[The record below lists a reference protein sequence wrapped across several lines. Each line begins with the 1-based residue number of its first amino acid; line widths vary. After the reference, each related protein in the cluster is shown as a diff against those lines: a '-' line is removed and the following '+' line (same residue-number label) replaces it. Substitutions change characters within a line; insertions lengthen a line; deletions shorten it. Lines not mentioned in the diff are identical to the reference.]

1 MAIEVNSV
9 FKRFGNFTAVNGV
22 SVNIADGEF
31 FVMLGPSGCG
41 KTTTLRMIAGLELP
55 TSGQIVINGKDV
67 TFEEPRN
74 RDIAMAFQDYG
85 LYPHLSVFH
94 NIEFPLKVRKLA
106 ISERRKKVHETA
118 EKLGIAEFLDRKPG
132 QISGGQRQRVSL
144 ARALVRNPKVFL
156 MDEPLSNLDAK
167 LRAIMR
173 TEIKKLVTSL
183 GITTVYVTHDQVEA
197 MSMAD
202 RIAVMRN
209 GDMVQIASPLEIYD
223 RPRTQFVADFI
234 GSPAMNL
241 FAAALDRTG
250 AITCSVQVFA
260 DGLPVSE
267 RDRASET
274 ADKQGQLMIGV
285 RPEHLRIVKVGS
297 KGAVRATVELVEPL
311 GQTTNVYVEVDAQK
325 FIVVTDGIKAAI
337 GDVVGILPEPGK
349 VRLVARNS
357 ASDRKV

>member
-1 MAIEVNSV
+1 MGIDVNNV

-55 TSGQIVINGKDV
+55 SDGQIVINGKDV
-67 TFEEPRN
+67 TYEEPRH

-85 LYPHLSVFH
+85 LYPHMSVYQ
-94 NIEFPLKVRKLA
+94 NIEFPLKIRKMA
-106 ISERRKKVHETA
+106 EGERRKKVGETA
-118 EKLGIAEFLDRKPG
+118 EKLGIAEFLHRKPG

-167 LRAIMR
+167 LRATMR

-183 GITTVYVTHDQVEA
+183 GITTVYVTHDQIEA

-202 RIAVMRN
+202 RIAVMRK

-223 RPRTQFVADFI
+223 RPRTEFVADFI

-241 FAAALDRTG
+241 FEAERSGGDQVICT
-250 AITCSVQVFA
+250 VQTFA
-260 DGLPVSE
+260 DHLTAE
-267 RDRASET
+267 DRALAAEV
-274 ADKQGQLMIGV
+274 ANGQGHLLLGV
-285 RPEHLRIVKVGS
+285 RPEHLRIVKVGT
-297 KGAVRATVELVEPL
+297 KGAATANVEFIEPL
-311 GQTTNVYVEVDAQK
+311 GQTTNVYVEIGNQRFV
-325 FIVVTDGIKAAI
+325 VVTDKVGAAVGDAI
-337 GDVVGILPEPGK
+337 GVVPETGK
-349 VRLVARNS
+349 VRLVAKNG
-357 ASDRKV
+357 

>member
-9 FKRFGNFTAVNGV
+9 FKRFGSFTAVNGV

-55 TSGQIVINGKDV
+55 TEGQILINGKDM
-67 TFEEPRN
+67 TYAEPRH

-85 LYPHLSVFH
+85 LYPHMSIFQ
-94 NIEFPLKVRKLA
+94 NIEFPLKIRKIA
-106 ISERRKKVHETA
+106 EAERRKKVHDTA
-118 EKLGIAEFLDRKPG
+118 EKLGIAEFLHRKPG

-167 LRAIMR
+167 LRATMR

-202 RIAVMRN
+202 RIAVMRK
-209 GDMVQIASPLEIYD
+209 GDMIQVASPLEVYD
-223 RPRTQFVADFI
+223 KPKTEFVADFI

-241 FAAALDRTG
+241 FEAELSSGDNVVCT
-250 AITCSVQVFA
+250 VQAFA
-260 DGLPVSE
+260 DALSPSE
-267 RDRASET
+267 RARAKSM
-274 ADKQGQLMIGV
+274 ANGQGHLLVGV
-285 RPEHLRIVKVGS
+285 RPEHLRIVKAGTKGS
-297 KGAVRATVELVEPL
+297 ATANVEFIEPL
-311 GQTTNVYVEVDAQK
+311 GQTTNVYVEIGNQK
-325 FIVVTDGIKAAI
+325 FIIVTDRASAGIGDAI
-337 GDVVGILPEPGK
+337 GVMPETDK
-349 VRLVARNS
+349 VRVVSKN
-357 ASDRKV
+357 K